1 MTATSSV
8 SFCDTTLRD
17 GQQAAGVAFSVQE
30 AVDIALALDAAGVDQ
45 IEAGIPA
52 AGAHGAQ
59 TVAAVLALDLK
70 ATVSAWC
77 RCRREDVDAAL
88 AVGAT
93 NLHIAVP
100 SSDLHI
106 GQLLGIERG
115 EMLSR
120 AVAVV
125 AYALSHGATVS
136 VGLEDASRADED
148 FLIELGGRMTELGV
162 RRFRYADTVGVLEPV
177 SAMEQL
183 RRLTGA
189 LPAEWEM
196 HAHNDFGLATANTL
210 AALQAG
216 FSWASTTVSG
226 IGERAGNASFA
237 EVAMAA
243 RYLCGR
249 TLSLNPA
256 QLPPLA
262 ALVARASGIPVP
274 ACTPVVGSRA
284 FAHESGVHV
293 DGTLKAPRAYE
304 PYDPADIGVQRRL
317 VLGAQSGRASVR
329 VAAAAFN
336 LDVTEAELVALV
348 EVVRSSA
355 VSKGRSFTAGS
366 RSTCQVPA
374 A

>member
-1 MTATSSV
+1 VTVTTPV

-17 GQQAAGVAFSVQE
+17 GQQAAGVAFSVDD

-45 IEAGIPA
+45 IEVGIPA

-59 TVAAVLALDLK
+59 TVAAVLRLDLK

-77 RCRREDVDAAL
+77 RCRREDVDAAR

-100 SSDLHI
+100 ASDLHI
-106 GQLLGIERG
+106 GKLLGIDRK
-115 EMLSR
+115 EMLYR
-120 AVAVV
+120 AVTVV
-125 AYALSHGATVS
+125 AYALEHSASVS

-148 FLIELGGRMTELGV
+148 FVVELGGWLSELGV
-162 RRFRYADTVGVLEPV
+162 RRFRYADTVGVLEPIG
-177 SAMEQL
+177 ALGRL
-183 RRLTGA
+183 RRLTRQ

-210 AALQAG
+210 AALEAG

-249 TLSLNPA
+249 TLNLNPA
-256 QLPPLA
+256 ELPALA
-262 ALVARASGIPVP
+262 ALVARASGILVP
-274 ACTPVVGSRA
+274 AGAPGVGGRA
-284 FAHESGVHV
+284 FAHESGVQSV
-293 DGTLKAPRAYE
+293 GAGRSRIGACPGSESSVLTDRRSLWRATTHLYGE
-304 PYDPADIGVQRRL
+304 QRRH
-317 VLGAQSGRASVR
+317 
-329 VAAAAFN
+329 
-336 LDVTEAELVALV
+336 
-348 EVVRSSA
+348 
-355 VSKGRSFTAGS
+355 
-366 RSTCQVPA
+366 
-374 A
+374 